1 MSWQDKLRQVEPY
14 VAGEQPKISNMI
26 KLNTNENPY
35 GPSDRVKEV
44 LKEIDIE
51 KLKLYPNSD
60 GEELR
65 HALADYHG
73 LKDDQVFLGNGSDE
87 VLALTFLTFFNGKE
101 PVLFPNI
108 SYSFYPVYCDLYQM
122 NYKEVLLDQEF
133 KINVEDFKQPN
144 SGIIFP
150 NPHAPTGVLVS
161 LDFIEEVLK
170 SNPDSIV
177 VVDEAYID
185 FGGQTCVPLINKYDN
200 LVVIQ
205 TFSKSR
211 SFAGARLGVAL
222 GNKEAISHLYDV
234 KNSFNSY
241 PVDYITQQIGL
252 ASVLDSQD
260 MKEKCQKVINTR
272 EYTKIKLKK
281 LGFVVPDSYANFVFV
296 KHPEIDGE
304 KLFLALRKEGIIVR
318 HWNKPLIDQYLRI
331 TIGTDQQMERLFEFL
346 EKYITQ
352 QQSEGE

>member
-1 MSWQDKLRQVEPY
+1 
-14 VAGEQPKISNMI
+14 MI

-133 KINVEDFKQPN
+133 KISVEDFKQPN
-144 SGIIFP
+144 SELF
-150 NPHAPTGVLVS
+150 
-161 LDFIEEVLK
+161 F
-170 SNPDSIV
+170 
-177 VVDEAYID
+177 
-185 FGGQTCVPLINKYDN
+185 Q
-200 LVVIQ
+200 IQ
-205 TFSKSR
+205 MR
-211 SFAGARLGVAL
+211 QQ
-222 GNKEAISHLYDV
+222 
-234 KNSFNSY
+234 
-241 PVDYITQQIGL
+241 DY
-252 ASVLDSQD
+252 
-260 MKEKCQKVINTR
+260 
-272 EYTKIKLKK
+272 
-281 LGFVVPDSYANFVFV
+281 
-296 KHPEIDGE
+296 
-304 KLFLALRKEGIIVR
+304 LFL
-318 HWNKPLIDQYLRI
+318 
-331 TIGTDQQMERLFEFL
+331 
-346 EKYITQ
+346 
-352 QQSEGE
+352 

>member
-35 GPSDRVKEV
+35 GPSNQVKEV

-73 LKDDQVFLGNGSDE
+73 LKDNQVFLGNGSDE

-122 NYKEVLLDQEF
+122 SYKEVLLDQDF

-150 NPHAPTGVLVS
+150 NPNAPTGAFLS
-161 LDFIEEVLK
+161 LD
-170 SNPDSIV
+170 V
-177 VVDEAYID
+177 VEDIIKHNQNVVVIVDEAYID
-185 FGGQTCVPLINKYDN
+185 FGGDTAKELTRKYDN
-200 LVVIQ
+200 VLVVQ
-205 TFSKSR
+205 TYSKSR
-211 SFAGARLGVAL
+211 SLAGLRIGYAI
-222 GNKEAISHLYDV
+222 GNKELIKAMNDV
-234 KNSFNSY
+234 KYSYNSY
-241 PVDYITQQIGL
+241 TMNEPSI
-252 ASVLDSQD
+252 VLGTAVLEDEEYFQETR
-260 MKEKCQKVINTR
+260 KKIIETR
-272 EYTKIKLKK
+272 EWFQIEMRKI
-281 LGFVVPDSYANFVFV
+281 GFNFADSKANFIFATHERVPA
-296 KHPEIDGE
+296 KEIFE
-304 KLFLALRKEGIIVR
+304 AAKKAKIYVR
-318 HWNKPLIDQYLRI
+318 YFDQPRIDNYLRI
-331 TIGTDQQMERLFEFL
+331 TIGTRKEMETLLDFLKEF
-346 EKYITQ
+346 TAQ
-352 QQSEGE
+352 

>member
-14 VAGEQPKISNMI
+14 VAGEQPKIVNMI

-35 GPSDRVKEV
+35 GPTDKIKDV
-44 LKEIDIE
+44 LQNLDED

-60 GEELR
+60 GEDLR
-65 HALADYHG
+65 HALASYHG
-73 LKDDQVFLGNGSDE
+73 LKDKQVFLGNGSDE
-87 VLALTFLTFFNGKE
+87 VLALSFLTFFNGKD
-101 PVLFPNI
+101 PILFPDI

-122 NYKEVLLDQEF
+122 SFEQIPLK
-133 KINVEDFKQPN
+133 EDFTLDIKDYQRPN

-150 NPHAPTGVLVS
+150 NPNAPTGLLLS
-161 LDFIEEVLK
+161 LDHIEEVLK
-170 SNPDSIV
+170 NNRNSV
-177 VVDEAYID
+177 VIIDEAYID
-185 FGGQTCVPLINKYDN
+185 FGGQTCVPLIEQYDN

-222 GNKEAISHLYDV
+222 GSEEAISHLYDV

-241 PVDYITQQIGL
+241 PIDYVTQQVAL

-260 MKEKCQKVINTR
+260 MKNKCQMVITTR
-272 EYTKIKLKK
+272 ERTKKKLKE

-296 KHPEIDGE
+296 KHPDIDGE
-304 KLFLALRKEGIIVR
+304 ELFLALRKAGIIVR
-318 HWNKPLIDQYLRI
+318 HWNKPRIDQYLRI
-331 TIGTDQQMERLFEFL
+331 TIGTDEQMDRLFDFL
-346 EKYITQ
+346 ENYIN
-352 QQSEGE
+352 EKNR

>member
-1 MSWQDKLRQVEPY
+1 MSWQDKLRKVEPY
-14 VAGEQPKISNMI
+14 VAGEQPKIVNMI

-35 GPSDRVKEV
+35 GPTPKIKEV
-44 LKEIDIE
+44 LNNIDEDMI
-51 KLKLYPNSD
+51 KLYPNSD
-60 GEELR
+60 GEDLR
-65 HALADYHG
+65 HALAMYHG
-73 LKDDQVFLGNGSDE
+73 LEDEQVFLGNGSDE
-87 VLALTFLTFFNGKE
+87 VLALSFLTYFNGKD

-122 NYKEVLLDQEF
+122 AYKEILLNDDF
-133 KINVEDFKQPN
+133 TININDFQQPN

-150 NPHAPTGVLVS
+150 NPNAPTGLLLG
-161 LDFIEEVLK
+161 LDEIEDIVKNNL
-170 SNPDSIV
+170 DSIV
-177 VVDEAYID
+177 IVDEAYID
-185 FGGQTCVPLINKYDN
+185 FGGQTCVPLIDKYEN

-222 GNKEAISHLYDV
+222 GNKNVISHLYDV

-241 PVDYITQQIGL
+241 PIDYITQQIAL

-260 MKEKCQKVINTR
+260 MKEKCKKIIQTR
-272 EYTKIKLKK
+272 ERTKKELKH

-296 KHPEIDGE
+296 KHPQIDGE
-304 KLFLALRKEGIIVR
+304 QLFMALRKEGIIVR

-331 TIGTDQQMERLFEFL
+331 TIGTDQQMDRLFEFL
-346 EKYITQ
+346 KGYINNNKIQ
-352 QQSEGE
+352 

>member
-65 HALADYHG
+65 HELADYHG
-73 LKDDQVFLGNGSDE
+73 LKDNQVFLGNGSDE
-87 VLALTFLTFFNGKE
+87 VLALTFLTFFNGKD

-122 NYKEVLLDQEF
+122 SYKEVLLDQDF

-150 NPHAPTGVLVS
+150 NPNAPTGLLVS

-185 FGGQTCVPLINKYDN
+185 FGGQTCVPLIDKYDN

-222 GNKEAISHLYDV
+222 GNKE
-234 KNSFNSY
+234 FFTSY
-241 PVDYITQQIGL
+241 
-252 ASVLDSQD
+252 
-260 MKEKCQKVINTR
+260 K
-272 EYTKIKLKK
+272 
-281 LGFVVPDSYANFVFV
+281 
-296 KHPEIDGE
+296 
-304 KLFLALRKEGIIVR
+304 
-318 HWNKPLIDQYLRI
+318 
-331 TIGTDQQMERLFEFL
+331 
-346 EKYITQ
+346 
-352 QQSEGE
+352 

>member
-1 MSWQDKLRQVEPY
+1 MKKRIIGITIIVIAIVICGITYFKHQENVKQENITKQVNEL
-14 VAGEQPKISNMI
+14 ENI
-26 KLNTNENPY
+26 KTNFLNTEERDEKFDILKSTVQKQEKY
-35 GPSDRVKEV
+35 DKSKEKDSKV
-44 LKEIDIE
+44 LAKYKEII
-51 KLKLYPNSD
+51 
-60 GEELR
+60 
-65 HALADYHG
+65 
-73 LKDDQVFLGNGSDE
+73 
-87 VLALTFLTFFNGKE
+87 
-101 PVLFPNI
+101 
-108 SYSFYPVYCDLYQM
+108 
-122 NYKEVLLDQEF
+122 LDQDF
-133 KINVEDFKQPN
+133 KMYVEDFKQPN

-150 NPHAPTGVLVS
+150 NPNAPTGLLVS

-185 FGGQTCVPLINKYDN
+185 FGGQTCVPLIDKYDN

-260 MKEKCQKVINTR
+260 MKEKCQKVIKTR
-272 EYTKIKLKK
+272 EYTKTKLKE

-304 KLFLALRKEGIIVR
+304 KLFLALRQEGIIVR

-331 TIGTDQQMERLFEFL
+331 TIGTDKQMERLFEFL

-352 QQSEGE
+352 QQREGE

>member
-14 VAGEQPKISNMI
+14 VAGEQPKIVNMI

-35 GPSDRVKEV
+35 SPTDKIKEV
-44 LKEIDIE
+44 LQNLDED

-60 GEELR
+60 GEDLR
-65 HALADYHG
+65 HALASYHG
-73 LKDDQVFLGNGSDE
+73 LKDKQVFLGNGSDE
-87 VLALTFLTFFNGKE
+87 VLALSFLTFFNGKD
-101 PVLFPNI
+101 PILFPDI

-122 NYKEVLLDQEF
+122 SFEQIPLK
-133 KINVEDFKQPN
+133 EDFTLDIKDYQRPN

-150 NPHAPTGVLVS
+150 NPNAPTGLLLPLS
-161 LDFIEEVLK
+161 DIEEVLK
-170 SNPDSIV
+170 NNRNSIV
-177 VVDEAYID
+177 IIDEAYID
-185 FGGQTCVPLINKYDN
+185 FGGQTCVPLIEQYDN

-222 GNKEAISHLYDV
+222 GSEEAISHLYDV

-241 PVDYITQQIGL
+241 PIDYVTQQVAL

-260 MKEKCQKVINTR
+260 MKNKCQMVITTR
-272 EYTKIKLKK
+272 ERTKKKLKE

-296 KHPEIDGE
+296 KHPDIDGE
-304 KLFLALRKEGIIVR
+304 ELFLALRKAGIIVR
-318 HWNKPLIDQYLRI
+318 HWNKPRIDQYLRI
-331 TIGTDQQMERLFEFL
+331 TIGTDEQMDRLFDFL
-346 EKYITQ
+346 ENYIN
-352 QQSEGE
+352 EKNR

>member
-14 VAGEQPKISNMI
+14 VAGEQPKINNMI

-35 GPSDRVKEV
+35 GPCKQIKDI

-65 HALADYHG
+65 HALAKYHS
-73 LKDDQVFLGNGSDE
+73 LKDEQVFLGNGSDE
-87 VLALTFLTFFNGKE
+87 VLALTFLTFFNGSD

-122 NYKEVLLDQEF
+122 NYKEIILDQDF
-133 KINVEDFKQPN
+133 KMYVEDFKQPN

-150 NPHAPTGVLVS
+150 NPNAPTGLLVS

-185 FGGQTCVPLINKYDN
+185 FGGQSCVPLIHQYEN

-241 PVDYITQQIGL
+241 PIDYITQQIGL
-252 ASVLDSQD
+252 VSVLNSQD
-260 MKEKCQKVINTR
+260 MKEKCQKVIQTR
-272 EYTKIKLKK
+272 EYTKTKLKE

-296 KHPEIDGE
+296 KHPKIDGE
-304 KLFLALRKEGIIVR
+304 ELFLALRKEGIIVR
-318 HWNKPLIDQYLRI
+318 HWNKPLINQYLRV
-331 TIGTDQQMERLFEFL
+331 TIGTDQQMERFFEFL
-346 EKYITQ
+346 ENYLNQK
-352 QQSEGE
+352 ELL